1 MTSYNYASESF
12 TVLAGPKTGGFSLMK
27 IALTKLKKSVALQL
41 SLEELARLEA
51 VSWVWQ
57 SISIV
62 AWTIIIKI

>member
-1 MTSYNYASESF
+1 
-12 TVLAGPKTGGFSLMK
+12 MK
-27 IALTKLKKSVALQL
+27 IALTKHKKSVALQL